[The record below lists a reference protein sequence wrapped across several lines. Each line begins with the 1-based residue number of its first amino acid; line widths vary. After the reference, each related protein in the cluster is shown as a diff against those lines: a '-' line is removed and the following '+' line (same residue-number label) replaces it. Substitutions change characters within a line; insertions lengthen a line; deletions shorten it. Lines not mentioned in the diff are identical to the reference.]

1 MNEDVLRF
9 LDKYKDDLDPQYAV
23 LLDGKWGCGKTFF
36 IKSWLDTFQTE
47 NEDELA
53 PMYVSLFGVQTVKQI
68 NDTINGLL
76 FPFMNSKVY
85 KIGKTIT
92 KMVASA
98 ALRFNVDY
106 DGDKKSDGTVDFK
119 LDPLMDLLNDKKKE
133 LKGRRILIFDDLERA
148 NIGVKELYGYIN
160 RFVEH
165 NRFKVIV
172 VCNSTEITDIETFN
186 RFREK
191 VIGRTFEIHSDIDAA
206 INSFANEIPV
216 SYFVQRHILAIKEA
230 FKLTGYSNLRVLR
243 QCIRDF
249 NQIFQGIHID
259 NGNSYQSKELFHF
272 LIRFVVLYSEMST
285 SNKDIIANWKQR
297 YAQSLASD
305 RPEMLELKRRI
316 SAIQQK
322 YLPLEIKHGMDIFRE
337 INDITLIPDYC
348 MKGIDLVDYLNAKLV
363 PTERESWDCL
373 YQYYDMNNE
382 DFERQYAMTESAVLN
397 GSFRNYQ
404 DQLKAISILIEL
416 SDLGIK
422 EMNSKVLDTSKAYV
436 EKLIADISSSDSFA
450 DIKSNIIN
458 LLSSINQVS
467 DNNELRKKFN
477 SSLNGIFAT
486 KLTELEHH
494 YTEILENLSD
504 DNLLEIVDSMDK
516 MLPDRSNSYKS
527 YPIFKDANPERVA
540 KRILSLS
547 NASKFHFYRFL
558 NRRYGADT
566 GHFINRELTP
576 DMPVLNEI
584 GKKLS
589 EVVETL
595 TLIDKYA
602 VSSLVELI
610 KKIDTMERSN
620 V

>member
-1 MNEDVLRF
+1 MNEDILRF
-9 LDKYKDDLDPQYAV
+9 LEKYKDDPDPQYAV

-119 LDPLMDLLNDKKKE
+119 LDPLMDLLNDKKEE

-172 VCNSTEITDIETFN
+172 VCNSTEITDKETFN

-191 VIGRTFEIHSDIDAA
+191 IIGRTFEIHSDIDAA
-206 INSFANEIPV
+206 INSFANEIPT
-216 SYFVQRHILAIKEA
+216 SYFVQQHISEVKEA

-259 NGNSYQSKELFHF
+259 NGNPYQNKELFHF

-285 SNKDIIANWKQR
+285 SNKDIIANWKQK
-297 YAQSLASD
+297 YAQALASD

-322 YLPLEIKHGMDIFRE
+322 YQPLEIKYGMDIFRE
-337 INDITLIPDYC
+337 RNDITLIPDYC

-363 PTERESWDCL
+363 LTERESWDCL

-504 DNLLEIVDSMDK
+504 DNLLAIVDSMDK
-516 MLPDRSNSYKS
+516 MLPDRSNSYQS
-527 YPIFKDANPERVA
+527 YPIFKDANPEQVA

-566 GHFINRELTP
+566 GHFISRELTL
-576 DMPVLNEI
+576 DMPVLKEI
-584 GKKLS
+584 GRRLS
-589 EVVETL
+589 EVVDTL

-602 VSSLVELI
+602 VSSLVEMI

-620 V
+620 I

>member
-1 MNEDVLRF
+1 MNEDIIRF
-9 LDKYKDDLDPQYAV
+9 LNRYKDDTDPQYAV

-47 NEDELA
+47 NEDELT

-85 KIGKTIT
+85 KIGKTFT

-106 DGDKKSDGTVDFK
+106 DGDKTSDGTVDFK
-119 LDPLMDLLNDKKKE
+119 LDPLMDLLNDKKEE

-172 VCNSTEITDIETFN
+172 VCNSTEITDKEIFN

-191 VIGRTFEIHSDIDAA
+191 IIGRTFEIHSDIDAA
-206 INSFANEIPV
+206 INSFANEIPT
-216 SYFVQRHILAIKEA
+216 SYFVQQHISEVKEA

-259 NGNSYQSKELFHF
+259 NGNPYQNKKLFHF

-285 SNKDIIANWKQR
+285 SDKDIIANWKQK
-297 YAQSLASD
+297 YAQALASD
-305 RPEMLELKRRI
+305 RPEMLGLKRRI

-322 YLPLEIKHGMDIFRE
+322 YQPLEIKYGMDIFRE
-337 INDITLIPDYC
+337 RNDITSISSFCL
-348 MKGIDLVDYLNAKLV
+348 KGIDLVDYLNAKLV
-363 PTERESWDCL
+363 PTERDSWDCL
-373 YQYYDMNNE
+373 YQYYEMNNE

-397 GSFRNYQ
+397 GNFRNYQ
-404 DQLKAISILIEL
+404 DYLKAISILIEL

-422 EMNSKVLDTSKAYV
+422 EMNSKVFDMSKAYV
-436 EKLIADISSSDSFA
+436 EKWIADISSSDSFA

-458 LLSSINQVS
+458 LLSCINQAS

-477 SSLNGIFAT
+477 SGLNGIFAT

-504 DNLLEIVDSMDK
+504 DNLLELVDSMDK
-516 MLPDRSNSYKS
+516 MLPDRSNSYQS
-527 YPIFKDANPERVA
+527 YPIFKDANPEQVA

-558 NRRYGADT
+558 NRRYGAET
-566 GHFINRELTP
+566 GHFISRELTP
-576 DMPVLNEI
+576 DMPVLKEI
-584 GKKLS
+584 GRRLS

-610 KKIDTMERSN
+610 KKIDAMERN
-620 V
+620 DI

>member
-1 MNEDVLRF
+1 MNEDILRF
-9 LDKYKDDLDPQYAV
+9 LEKYKDDPDPQYAV

-119 LDPLMDLLNDKKKE
+119 LDPLMDLLNDKKEE

-172 VCNSTEITDIETFN
+172 VCNSTEITDKETFN

-191 VIGRTFEIHSDIDAA
+191 IIGRTFEIHSDIDAA
-206 INSFANEIPV
+206 INSFANEIPT
-216 SYFVQRHILAIKEA
+216 SYFVQQHISEVKEA

-259 NGNSYQSKELFHF
+259 NGNPYQNKELFHF

-285 SNKDIIANWKQR
+285 SNKDIIANWKQK
-297 YAQSLASD
+297 YAQALASD

-322 YLPLEIKHGMDIFRE
+322 YQPLEIKYGMDIFRE
-337 INDITLIPDYC
+337 RNDITLIPDYC

-363 PTERESWDCL
+363 LTERESWDCL

-477 SSLNGIFAT
+477 SGLNEIFTT

-504 DNLLEIVDSMDK
+504 DNLLELVDSMDK
-516 MLPDRSNSYKS
+516 MLPDRSNSYQS

-547 NASKFHFYRFL
+547 NASKFHFYRCL
-558 NRRYGADT
+558 NRRYGAET
-566 GHFINRELTP
+566 GHFISRELTP
-576 DMPVLNEI
+576 DMPVLKEI
-584 GKKLS
+584 GRRLS
-589 EVVETL
+589 EVVDTL
-595 TLIDKYA
+595 PQFGIRNSA
-602 VSSLVELI
+602 
-610 KKIDTMERSN
+610 
-620 V
+620 

>member
-1 MNEDVLRF
+1 MNEDIIRF
-9 LDKYKDDLDPQYAV
+9 LDEYKDDPDPQYAV

-106 DGDKKSDGTVDFK
+106 DGDKKNDGTVDFK
-119 LDPLMDLLNDKKKE
+119 LDPLMDLLNDKKEE

-172 VCNSTEITDIETFN
+172 VCNSTEITDKETFN

-191 VIGRTFEIHSDIDAA
+191 IIGRTFEIHSDIDAA
-206 INSFANEIPV
+206 INSFANEIPT
-216 SYFVQRHILAIKEA
+216 SYFVQQHISEVKEA
-230 FKLTGYSNLRVLR
+230 FKSTGYSNLRVLR

-259 NGNSYQSKELFHF
+259 NGNPYQNKELFHF

-285 SNKDIIANWKQR
+285 SNKDIIANWKQK
-297 YAQSLASD
+297 YAQALASD

-322 YLPLEIKHGMDIFRE
+322 YQPLEIKYGMDIFRE
-337 INDITLIPDYC
+337 RNDITFIPDFC
-348 MKGIDLVDYLNAKLV
+348 LKGIDLVGYLNAKLV
-363 PTERESWDCL
+363 PTERDSWDCL
-373 YQYYDMNNE
+373 YQYYEMNNE
-382 DFERQYAMTESAVLN
+382 DFESQYAMTESAVLN

-467 DNNELRKKFN
+467 DNNELRKQFN
-477 SSLNGIFAT
+477 NSLNGIFAT

-516 MLPDRSNSYKS
+516 MLPDRSNSYQS
-527 YPIFKDANPERVA
+527 YPIFKGANPEHVA
-540 KRILSLS
+540 KRIISLS

-576 DMPVLNEI
+576 DMPVLKEI
-584 GKKLS
+584 GRKLS

-602 VSSLVELI
+602 ISSLVELI

>member
-1 MNEDVLRF
+1 MNEDIIRF
-9 LDKYKDDLDPQYAV
+9 LNRYKDDTDPQYAV

-47 NEDELA
+47 NEDELT

-85 KIGKTIT
+85 KIGKTFT

-106 DGDKKSDGTVDFK
+106 DGDKTSDGTVDFK
-119 LDPLMDLLNDKKKE
+119 LDPLMDLLNDKKEE

-172 VCNSTEITDIETFN
+172 VCNSTEITDKEIFN

-191 VIGRTFEIHSDIDAA
+191 IIGRTFEIHSDIDAA
-206 INSFANEIPV
+206 INSFANEIPT
-216 SYFVQRHILAIKEA
+216 SYFVQQHISEVKEA

-249 NQIFQGIHID
+249 NQIFQDIHID
-259 NGNSYQSKELFHF
+259 NGNPYQNKKLFHF
-272 LIRFVVLYSEMST
+272 LIRFVVLYSEMLT
-285 SNKDIIANWKQR
+285 SDKDIIANWKQK
-297 YAQSLASD
+297 YAQALASD

-322 YLPLEIKHGMDIFRE
+322 YQPLEIKYGMDIFRE
-337 INDITLIPDYC
+337 RNDITSISGFCL
-348 MKGIDLVDYLNAKLV
+348 KGIDLVDYLNAKLV
-363 PTERESWDCL
+363 PTERDSWDSL
-373 YQYYDMNNE
+373 YQYYEMNNE

-397 GSFRNYQ
+397 GNFRNYQ
-404 DQLKAISILIEL
+404 DYLKAISILIEL

-422 EMNSKVLDTSKAYV
+422 EMNSKVFDMSKAYV
-436 EKLIADISSSDSFA
+436 EKWIADISSSDSFA

-458 LLSSINQVS
+458 LLSCINQAS

-477 SSLNGIFAT
+477 SGLNGIFAT

-504 DNLLEIVDSMDK
+504 DNLLELVDSMDK
-516 MLPDRSNSYKS
+516 MLPDRSNSYQS
-527 YPIFKDANPERVA
+527 YPIFKDANPEQVA

-558 NRRYGADT
+558 NRRYGAET
-566 GHFINRELTP
+566 GHFISRELTP
-576 DMPVLNEI
+576 DMPVLKEI
-584 GKKLS
+584 GRRLS

-610 KKIDTMERSN
+610 KKIDAMERN
-620 V
+620 DI

>member
-1 MNEDVLRF
+1 MNEDIIRF
-9 LDKYKDDLDPQYAV
+9 LNRYKDDPDPQYAV

-76 FPFMNSKVY
+76 FPFMNNKVY

-259 NGNSYQSKELFHF
+259 NGNPYQNKELFNF

-285 SNKDIIANWKQR
+285 SNKDIIANWKQK

-322 YLPLEIKHGMDIFRE
+322 YQPLEIKHGMDIFRE

-363 PTERESWDCL
+363 PTERDSWDCL
-373 YQYYDMNNE
+373 YQYYEMNNE
-382 DFERQYAMTESAVLN
+382 DFERQYAITESAVLN
-397 GSFRNYQ
+397 GSIRNYQ
-404 DQLKAISILIEL
+404 DYLKAISILIEL

-422 EMNSKVLDTSKAYV
+422 EMNSKVFDTSKAYV

-458 LLSSINQVS
+458 LLSSINQAS

-477 SSLNGIFAT
+477 SSLNEIFAT

-494 YTEILENLSD
+494 YTEFLENLSN

-516 MLPDRSNSYKS
+516 MLPDRSNSYQS

-547 NASKFHFYRFL
+547 NASKFHIYRFL

-576 DMPVLNEI
+576 DMPVLKEI
-584 GKKLS
+584 GRKLS
-589 EVVETL
+589 EVIETL

-610 KKIDTMERSN
+610 KKIDTMERSDI
-620 V
+620 

>member
-1 MNEDVLRF
+1 MNEDIIRF
-9 LDKYKDDLDPQYAV
+9 LNRYKDDTDPQYAV

-47 NEDELA
+47 NEDELT

-85 KIGKTIT
+85 KIGKTFT

-106 DGDKKSDGTVDFK
+106 DGDKTSDGTVDFK
-119 LDPLMDLLNDKKKE
+119 LDPLMDLLNDKKEE

-172 VCNSTEITDIETFN
+172 VCNSTEITDKETFN

-191 VIGRTFEIHSDIDAA
+191 IIGRTFEIHSDIDAA
-206 INSFANEIPV
+206 INSFANEIPT
-216 SYFVQRHILAIKEA
+216 SYFVQQHISEVKEA
-230 FKLTGYSNLRVLR
+230 FKSTGYSNLRVLR

-259 NGNSYQSKELFHF
+259 NGNPYQNKELFHF

-285 SNKDIIANWKQR
+285 SNKDIIANWKQK
-297 YAQSLASD
+297 YAQALASD

-322 YLPLEIKHGMDIFRE
+322 YQPLEIKYGMDIFRE
-337 INDITLIPDYC
+337 RNDITFIPDFC
-348 MKGIDLVDYLNAKLV
+348 LKGIDLVGYLNAKLV
-363 PTERESWDCL
+363 PTERDSWDCL
-373 YQYYDMNNE
+373 YQYYEMNNE
-382 DFERQYAMTESAVLN
+382 DFESQYAMTESAVLN

-404 DQLKAISILIEL
+404 DYLKAISILIEL
-416 SDLGIK
+416 NDLGIK
-422 EMNSKVLDTSKAYV
+422 EMNSKVFDTSKAYV
-436 EKLIADISSSDSFA
+436 EKLIADISSTDSFA

-516 MLPDRSNSYKS
+516 MLPDRSNSYQS

-547 NASKFHFYRFL
+547 NASKFHFYRYL
-558 NRRYGADT
+558 NRRYGAYT
-566 GHFINRELTP
+566 GLFISLELKT
-576 DMPVLNEI
+576 DINVIKEI
-584 GKKLS
+584 ARKLA

-610 KKIDTMERSN
+610 KKIDAMERN
-620 V
+620 DI

>member
-1 MNEDVLRF
+1 MNEDILRF
-9 LDKYKDDLDPQYAV
+9 LEKYKDDPDPQYAV

-119 LDPLMDLLNDKKKE
+119 LDPLMDLLNDKKEE

-172 VCNSTEITDIETFN
+172 VCNSTEITDKETFN

-191 VIGRTFEIHSDIDAA
+191 IIGRTFEIHSDIDAA
-206 INSFANEIPV
+206 INSFANEIPT
-216 SYFVQRHILAIKEA
+216 SYFVQQHISEVKEA

-259 NGNSYQSKELFHF
+259 NGNPYQNKELFHF

-285 SNKDIIANWKQR
+285 SNKDIIANWKQK
-297 YAQSLASD
+297 YAQALASD

-322 YLPLEIKHGMDIFRE
+322 YQPLEIKYGMDIFRE
-337 INDITLIPDYC
+337 RNDITLIPDYC

-363 PTERESWDCL
+363 LTERESWDCL

-504 DNLLEIVDSMDK
+504 DNLLEIVDSMNK
-516 MLPDRSNSYKS
+516 MLPDRSNSYQS
-527 YPIFKDANPERVA
+527 YPIFKDANPEQVA

-558 NRRYGADT
+558 YRRYGADT

-589 EVVETL
+589 EDVETL

>member
-1 MNEDVLRF
+1 MNEDILR
-9 LDKYKDDLDPQYAV
+9 LLEKYKDDPDPQYAV

-47 NEDELA
+47 NEDELT

-119 LDPLMDLLNDKKKE
+119 LDPLMDLLNDKKEE

-172 VCNSTEITDIETFN
+172 VCNSTEITDKETFN

-191 VIGRTFEIHSDIDAA
+191 IIGRTFEIHSDIDAA
-206 INSFANEIPV
+206 INSFANEIPT
-216 SYFVQRHILAIKEA
+216 SYFVQQHISEVKEA

-259 NGNSYQSKELFHF
+259 NGNPYQNKELFHF

-285 SNKDIIANWKQR
+285 SNKDIIANWKQK
-297 YAQSLASD
+297 YAQALASD

-322 YLPLEIKHGMDIFRE
+322 YQPLEIKYGMDIFRE
-337 INDITLIPDYC
+337 RNDITSISGFCL
-348 MKGIDLVDYLNAKLV
+348 KGIDLVDYLNAKLV
-363 PTERESWDCL
+363 PTERDSWDCL
-373 YQYYDMNNE
+373 YQYYEMNNE
-382 DFERQYAMTESAVLN
+382 DFESQYAMTESAVLN

-416 SDLGIK
+416 NDLGIK
-422 EMNSKVLDTSKAYV
+422 EMNSKVFDTSKAYV

-516 MLPDRSNSYKS
+516 MLPDRSNSYQS

-547 NASKFHFYRFL
+547 NASKFHFYRYL
-558 NRRYGADT
+558 NRRYGAET
-566 GHFINRELTP
+566 GHFISRELTP
-576 DMPVLNEI
+576 DMPVLKEI
-584 GKKLS
+584 ARKLS

>member
-259 NGNSYQSKELFHF
+259 NGNPYQNKELFHF

-363 PTERESWDCL
+363 LTERESWDCL

-397 GSFRNYQ
+397 GRFRNYQ

-458 LLSSINQVS
+458 LLSSINKVS

-516 MLPDRSNSYKS
+516 MLPDRSNSYQS

>member
-1 MNEDVLRF
+1 M
-9 LDKYKDDLDPQYAV
+9 
-23 LLDGKWGCGKTFF
+23 
-36 IKSWLDTFQTE
+36 DTFQTE

-119 LDPLMDLLNDKKKE
+119 LDPLMDLLNDKKEE

-172 VCNSTEITDIETFN
+172 VCNSTEITDKETFN

-191 VIGRTFEIHSDIDAA
+191 IIGRTFEIHSDIDAA
-206 INSFANEIPV
+206 INSFANEIPT
-216 SYFVQRHILAIKEA
+216 SYFVQQHISEVKEA

-259 NGNSYQSKELFHF
+259 NGNPYQNKELFHF

-285 SNKDIIANWKQR
+285 SNKDIIANWKQK
-297 YAQSLASD
+297 YAQALASD

-322 YLPLEIKHGMDIFRE
+322 YQPLEIKYGMDIFRE
-337 INDITLIPDYC
+337 RNDITLIPDYC
-348 MKGIDLVDYLNAKLV
+348 MKGIDLVGYLNAKLV
-363 PTERESWDCL
+363 PTERDSWDCL
-373 YQYYDMNNE
+373 YQYYEMNNE
-382 DFERQYAMTESAVLN
+382 DFESQYAMTESAVLN

-504 DNLLEIVDSMDK
+504 DNLLAIVDSMDK
-516 MLPDRSNSYKS
+516 MLPDRSNSYQS

-547 NASKFHFYRFL
+547 NASKFYFYRFL

-566 GHFINRELTP
+566 GHFISRELTL
-576 DMPVLNEI
+576 DMPVLKEI
-584 GKKLS
+584 GRRLS
-589 EVVETL
+589 EVVDTL

-602 VSSLVELI
+602 VSSLVEMI
-610 KKIDTMERSN
+610 KKIDAMERSN
-620 V
+620 I

>member
-1 MNEDVLRF
+1 MNEDIIRF
-9 LDKYKDDLDPQYAV
+9 LNRYKDDPDPQYAV
-23 LLDGKWGCGKTFF
+23 LLDGKRGCGKTFF

-47 NEDELA
+47 NEDELT

-85 KIGKTIT
+85 KIGKTFT
-92 KMVASA
+92 KMIASA

-119 LDPLMDLLNDKKKE
+119 LDPLMDLLNDKKEE

-165 NRFKVIV
+165 NKFKVIV
-172 VCNSTEITDIETFN
+172 ICNSTEITDKETFN

-206 INSFANEIPV
+206 INSFANEIPT
-216 SYFVQRHILAIKEA
+216 SYFVQQHISEVKEA

-259 NGNSYQSKELFHF
+259 NGNPYQNKELFHF
-272 LIRFVVLYSEMST
+272 LIRFIVLYSEMSM
-285 SNKDIIANWKQR
+285 SNKDIIANWRQK

-322 YLPLEIKHGMDIFRE
+322 YQPLEIKYGMDIFRE
-337 INDITLIPDYC
+337 INDITFIPDYC
-348 MKGIDLVDYLNAKLV
+348 LKGIDLVGYLNAKLV
-363 PTERESWDCL
+363 PTEQESWDCL
-373 YQYYDMNNE
+373 YQYYEMDNE
-382 DFERQYAMTESAVLN
+382 DFERQYAKTESAVLN

-404 DQLKAISILIEL
+404 DHLKAISILIEL

-422 EMNSKVLDTSKAYV
+422 EMNSKVFNTSKAYV
-436 EKLIADISSSDSFA
+436 EKLIADISSTDSFA

-504 DNLLEIVDSMDK
+504 DNLLELVDSMDK
-516 MLPDRSNSYKS
+516 MLPDRSNSYQS
-527 YPIFKDANPERVA
+527 YPIFKGANPEHVA
-540 KRILSLS
+540 KRIISLS

-566 GHFINRELTP
+566 GHFISRELTP
-576 DMPVLNEI
+576 DMPVLKEI
-584 GKKLS
+584 GRKLS

-602 VSSLVELI
+602 ISSLVELI
-610 KKIDTMERSN
+610 KKIEAMERN
-620 V
+620 NI

>member
-1 MNEDVLRF
+1 MNEDIIRF
-9 LDKYKDDLDPQYAV
+9 LDEYKDDPDPQYAV

-47 NEDELA
+47 NEDELT

-106 DGDKKSDGTVDFK
+106 DGDKKNDGTVDFK
-119 LDPLMDLLNDKKKE
+119 LDPLMDLLNDKKEE

-172 VCNSTEITDIETFN
+172 VCNSTEITDKETFN

-191 VIGRTFEIHSDIDAA
+191 IIGRTFEIHSDIDAA
-206 INSFANEIPV
+206 INSFANEIPT
-216 SYFVQRHILAIKEA
+216 SYFVQQHISEVKEA
-230 FKLTGYSNLRVLR
+230 FKSTGYSNLRVLR

-259 NGNSYQSKELFHF
+259 NGNPYQNKELFHF

-285 SNKDIIANWKQR
+285 SNKDIIANWKQK
-297 YAQSLASD
+297 YAQALASD

-322 YLPLEIKHGMDIFRE
+322 YQPLEIKYGMDIFRE
-337 INDITLIPDYC
+337 RNDITFIPDFC
-348 MKGIDLVDYLNAKLV
+348 LKGIDLVGYLNAKLV
-363 PTERESWDCL
+363 PTERDSWDCL
-373 YQYYDMNNE
+373 YQYYEMNNE
-382 DFERQYAMTESAVLN
+382 DFESQYAMTESAVLK

-404 DQLKAISILIEL
+404 DYLKAISILIEL

-422 EMNSKVLDTSKAYV
+422 EMNSKVFDTSKAYV

-504 DNLLEIVDSMDK
+504 DNLLELVDSMDK
-516 MLPDRSNSYKS
+516 MLPDRSISYQS
-527 YPIFKDANPERVA
+527 YPIFKDANPEQLA

-566 GHFINRELTP
+566 GHFISRELTL
-576 DMPVLNEI
+576 DMPVLKEI
-584 GKKLS
+584 GRRLS
-589 EVVETL
+589 EVVDTL

-602 VSSLVELI
+602 VSSLVEMI
-610 KKIDTMERSN
+610 KKIDAMERSN
-620 V
+620 I

>member
-1 MNEDVLRF
+1 
-9 LDKYKDDLDPQYAV
+9 
-23 LLDGKWGCGKTFF
+23 
-36 IKSWLDTFQTE
+36 
-47 NEDELA
+47 
-53 PMYVSLFGVQTVKQI
+53 
-68 NDTINGLL
+68 
-76 FPFMNSKVY
+76 
-85 KIGKTIT
+85 
-92 KMVASA
+92 
-98 ALRFNVDY
+98 
-106 DGDKKSDGTVDFK
+106 
-119 LDPLMDLLNDKKKE
+119 MDLLNDKKEE

-191 VIGRTFEIHSDIDAA
+191 IIGRTFEIRSDIDAA

-243 QCIRDF
+243 QCIRDL

-259 NGNSYQSKELFHF
+259 KVNPYQNKKLFHF

-285 SNKDIIANWKQR
+285 SNKDIIANWRQK
-297 YAQSLASD
+297 YAQALASD
-305 RPEMLELKRRI
+305 RPGMVELKRRI

-322 YLPLEIKHGMDIFRE
+322 YQPLEIKYGMDIFRE

-422 EMNSKVLDTSKAYV
+422 EMNSKVFDTSKAYV

-458 LLSSINQVS
+458 LLSSINQAS

-494 YTEILENLSD
+494 YTEFLENLSD

-516 MLPDRSNSYKS
+516 MLPDRNNSYQS

-610 KKIDTMERSN
+610 KKIDAMERN
-620 V
+620 DV

>member
-1 MNEDVLRF
+1 M
-9 LDKYKDDLDPQYAV
+9 
-23 LLDGKWGCGKTFF
+23 
-36 IKSWLDTFQTE
+36 DTFQTE

-216 SYFVQRHILAIKEA
+216 SYFVQRHILAIKEV

-259 NGNSYQSKELFHF
+259 NGNPYQNKELFHF

-316 SAIQQK
+316 YAIQQK

-363 PTERESWDCL
+363 LTERESWDCL
-373 YQYYDMNNE
+373 YQYYDMDNE

-516 MLPDRSNSYKS
+516 MLPDRSNSYQS

>member
-1 MNEDVLRF
+1 MNEDIIRF
-9 LDKYKDDLDPQYAV
+9 LNRYKDDPDPQYAV

-47 NEDELA
+47 NEDELT

-85 KIGKTIT
+85 KIGKTFT

-98 ALRFNVDY
+98 ALRLNVDY
-106 DGDKKSDGTVDFK
+106 DGDKTSDGTVDFK
-119 LDPLMDLLNDKKKE
+119 LDPLMDLLNDKKEE

-172 VCNSTEITDIETFN
+172 VCNSTEITGKEIFN

-191 VIGRTFEIHSDIDAA
+191 IIGRTFEIHSDIDAA
-206 INSFANEIPV
+206 INSFANEIPT
-216 SYFVQRHILAIKEA
+216 SYFVQQHISEVKEA

-259 NGNSYQSKELFHF
+259 NGNPYQNKKLFHF

-285 SNKDIIANWKQR
+285 SDKDIIANWKQK
-297 YAQSLASD
+297 YAQALASD

-322 YLPLEIKHGMDIFRE
+322 YQPLEIKYGMDIFRE
-337 INDITLIPDYC
+337 RNDITSISGFCL
-348 MKGIDLVDYLNAKLV
+348 KGIDLVDYLNAKLV
-363 PTERESWDCL
+363 PTERDSWDCL
-373 YQYYDMNNE
+373 YQYYEMNNE

-397 GSFRNYQ
+397 GNFRNYQ
-404 DQLKAISILIEL
+404 DYLKAISILIEL

-422 EMNSKVLDTSKAYV
+422 EMNSKVFDMSKAYV
-436 EKLIADISSSDSFA
+436 EKWIADISSSDSFA

-458 LLSSINQVS
+458 LLSCINQAS

-477 SSLNGIFAT
+477 SGLNGIFAT

-504 DNLLEIVDSMDK
+504 DNLLELVDSMDK
-516 MLPDRSNSYKS
+516 MLPDRSNSYQS
-527 YPIFKDANPERVA
+527 YPIFKDANPEQVA

-558 NRRYGADT
+558 NRRYGAET
-566 GHFINRELTP
+566 GHFISRELTP
-576 DMPVLNEI
+576 DMPVLKEI
-584 GKKLS
+584 GRRLS

-610 KKIDTMERSN
+610 KKIDAMERN
-620 V
+620 DI

>member
-1 MNEDVLRF
+1 MNEDILRF
-9 LDKYKDDLDPQYAV
+9 LEKYKDDPDPQYAV

-47 NEDELA
+47 NEDELT

-106 DGDKKSDGTVDFK
+106 DGDKKNDGTVDFK
-119 LDPLMDLLNDKKKE
+119 LDPLMDLLNDKKEE

-172 VCNSTEITDIETFN
+172 VCNRTEITDKEIFN

-191 VIGRTFEIHSDIDAA
+191 IIGRTFEIHSDIDAA
-206 INSFANEIPV
+206 INSFANEIPT
-216 SYFVQRHILAIKEA
+216 SYFVQQHISEVKEA

-243 QCIRDF
+243 QCIRDI

-259 NGNSYQSKELFHF
+259 NGNPYQNKELFYF

-285 SNKDIIANWKQR
+285 SNKDIIANWKQK
-297 YAQSLASD
+297 YAQALASD

-322 YLPLEIKHGMDIFRE
+322 YQPLEIKYGMDIFRE
-337 INDITLIPDYC
+337 RNDITFIPDFC
-348 MKGIDLVDYLNAKLV
+348 LKGIDLVGYLNAKLV
-363 PTERESWDCL
+363 PTERDSWDCL
-373 YQYYDMNNE
+373 YQYYEMNNE
-382 DFERQYAMTESAVLN
+382 DFESQYAMTESAVLN

-404 DQLKAISILIEL
+404 DYLKAISILIEL

-422 EMNSKVLDTSKAYV
+422 EMNSKVFDTSKAYV

-458 LLSSINQVS
+458 LLSCINQAS

-477 SSLNGIFAT
+477 SGLNGIFAT

-504 DNLLEIVDSMDK
+504 DNLLELVDSMNK
-516 MLPDRSNSYKS
+516 MLPDRSNSYQS
-527 YPIFKDANPERVA
+527 YPIFKDANPEQVA

-558 NRRYGADT
+558 YRRYGADT

-589 EVVETL
+589 EDVETL

>member
-1 MNEDVLRF
+1 MNEDIIRF
-9 LDKYKDDLDPQYAV
+9 LNRYKDDPNPQYAV

-47 NEDELA
+47 NEDELT

-85 KIGKTIT
+85 KIGKTFT
-92 KMVASA
+92 KMIASA

-106 DGDKKSDGTVDFK
+106 DGDKKNDGTVDFK
-119 LDPLMDLLNDKKKE
+119 LDPLMDLLNDKKEE

-165 NRFKVIV
+165 SRFKVIV
-172 VCNSTEITDIETFN
+172 VCNSTEITDKETFN

-191 VIGRTFEIHSDIDAA
+191 IIGRTFEIHSDIDVA
-206 INSFANEIPV
+206 INSFANEIPT
-216 SYFVQRHILAIKEA
+216 SYFVQRHISAIKEA

-243 QCIRDF
+243 QCIRDL

-259 NGNSYQSKELFHF
+259 NGNSYQNKELFHF

-285 SNKDIIANWKQR
+285 SNKDIIANWKQK
-297 YAQSLASD
+297 YAQALASD

-322 YLPLEIKHGMDIFRE
+322 YQPLEIKYGMDIFRE
-337 INDITLIPDYC
+337 RNDITFIPDFC
-348 MKGIDLVDYLNAKLV
+348 LKGIDLAGYLNVKLV
-363 PTERESWDCL
+363 PTERDSWDCL
-373 YQYYDMNNE
+373 YQYYEMNNE
-382 DFERQYAMTESAVLN
+382 DFDGQYAMTESAVLN

-404 DQLKAISILIEL
+404 DYLKAISILIEL

-422 EMNSKVLDTSKAYV
+422 EMNSKVFDTSKAYV

-458 LLSSINQVS
+458 LLSCINQAS

-477 SSLNGIFAT
+477 SGLNGIFAT

-504 DNLLEIVDSMDK
+504 DNLLELVDSMDK
-516 MLPDRSNSYKS
+516 MLPDRSNSYQS
-527 YPIFKDANPERVA
+527 YPIFKDANPEQVA

-547 NASKFHFYRFL
+547 NASKFHFYRYL
-558 NRRYGADT
+558 NRKYGADT

-576 DMPVLNEI
+576 DMPVLKEI
-584 GKKLS
+584 GRRLS
-589 EVVETL
+589 EVVDTL

-602 VSSLVELI
+602 VSSLVEMI
-610 KKIDTMERSN
+610 KKIDAMERSN
-620 V
+620 I

>member
-1 MNEDVLRF
+1 MNEDIIRF
-9 LDKYKDDLDPQYAV
+9 LEKYKDDPDPQYAV

-47 NEDELA
+47 NEDELT

-106 DGDKKSDGTVDFK
+106 DGDKKNDGTVDFK
-119 LDPLMDLLNDKKKE
+119 LDPLMDLLNDKKEE

-172 VCNSTEITDIETFN
+172 VCNSTEITDKETFN

-191 VIGRTFEIHSDIDAA
+191 IIGRTFEIHSDIDAA
-206 INSFANEIPV
+206 INSFANEIPA
-216 SYFVQRHILAIKEA
+216 SYFVQQHISEVKEA
-230 FKLTGYSNLRVLR
+230 FKSTGYSNLRVLR

-259 NGNSYQSKELFHF
+259 NGNPYQNKELFHF

-285 SNKDIIANWKQR
+285 SNKDIIANWKQK
-297 YAQSLASD
+297 YAQALASD

-322 YLPLEIKHGMDIFRE
+322 YQPLEIKYGMDIFRE
-337 INDITLIPDYC
+337 RNDITFIPDFC
-348 MKGIDLVDYLNAKLV
+348 LKGIDLVGYLNAKLV
-363 PTERESWDCL
+363 PTERDSWDCL
-373 YQYYDMNNE
+373 YQYYEMNNE
-382 DFERQYAMTESAVLN
+382 DFESQYAMTESAVLN

-416 SDLGIK
+416 NDLGIK
-422 EMNSKVLDTSKAYV
+422 EMNSKVFDTSKAYV

-516 MLPDRSNSYKS
+516 MLPDKSNSYQS

-566 GHFINRELTP
+566 GHFISRELTL
-576 DMPVLNEI
+576 DMPVLKEI
-584 GKKLS
+584 GRRLS
-589 EVVETL
+589 EVVDTL

-602 VSSLVELI
+602 VSSLVEMI
-610 KKIDTMERSN
+610 KKIDAMERSN
-620 V
+620 I

>member
-1 MNEDVLRF
+1 MNEDILRF
-9 LDKYKDDLDPQYAV
+9 LEKYKDDPDPQYAV

-47 NEDELA
+47 NEDELT

-119 LDPLMDLLNDKKKE
+119 LDPLMDLLNDKKEE

-172 VCNSTEITDIETFN
+172 VCNSTEITDKETFN

-191 VIGRTFEIHSDIDAA
+191 IIGRTFEIHSDIDAA
-206 INSFANEIPV
+206 INSFANEIPT
-216 SYFVQRHILAIKEA
+216 SYFVQQHISEVKEA
-230 FKLTGYSNLRVLR
+230 FKSTGYSNLRVLR

-259 NGNSYQSKELFHF
+259 NGNPYQNKELFHF

-285 SNKDIIANWKQR
+285 SNKDIIANWKQK
-297 YAQSLASD
+297 YAQALASD

-322 YLPLEIKHGMDIFRE
+322 YQPLEIKYGMDIFRE
-337 INDITLIPDYC
+337 SNDITLIPDYC

-363 PTERESWDCL
+363 LTERESWDCL

-422 EMNSKVLDTSKAYV
+422 EMNSKVFDTSKAYV

-516 MLPDRSNSYKS
+516 MLPDRSNSYQS

-566 GHFINRELTP
+566 GHFISRELTL
-576 DMPVLNEI
+576 DMPVLKEI
-584 GKKLS
+584 GRRLS
-589 EVVETL
+589 EVVDTL

-602 VSSLVELI
+602 VSSLVEMI
-610 KKIDTMERSN
+610 KKIDAMERSN
-620 V
+620 I

>member
-1 MNEDVLRF
+1 MNEDIIRF
-9 LDKYKDDLDPQYAV
+9 LNRYKDDTDPQYAV

-47 NEDELA
+47 NEDELT

-85 KIGKTIT
+85 KIGKTFT

-106 DGDKKSDGTVDFK
+106 DGDKTSDGTVDFK
-119 LDPLMDLLNDKKKE
+119 LDPLMDLLNDKKEE

-172 VCNSTEITDIETFN
+172 VCNSTEITDKEIFY

-191 VIGRTFEIHSDIDAA
+191 IIGRTFEIHSDIDAA
-206 INSFANEIPV
+206 INSFANEIPT
-216 SYFVQRHILAIKEA
+216 SYFVQQHISEVKEA

-259 NGNSYQSKELFHF
+259 NGNPYQNKKLFHF

-285 SNKDIIANWKQR
+285 SDKDIIANWKQK
-297 YAQSLASD
+297 YAQALASD
-305 RPEMLELKRRI
+305 RPEMLELKQRI

-322 YLPLEIKHGMDIFRE
+322 YQPLEIKYGMDIFRE
-337 INDITLIPDYC
+337 RNDITSISGFCL
-348 MKGIDLVDYLNAKLV
+348 KGIDLVDYLNAKLV
-363 PTERESWDCL
+363 PTERDSWDCL
-373 YQYYDMNNE
+373 YQYYEMNNE

-397 GSFRNYQ
+397 GNFRNYQ
-404 DQLKAISILIEL
+404 DYLKAISILIEL

-422 EMNSKVLDTSKAYV
+422 EMNSKVFDMSKAYV
-436 EKLIADISSSDSFA
+436 EKWIADISSSDSFA

-458 LLSSINQVS
+458 LLSCINQAS

-477 SSLNGIFAT
+477 SGLNGIFAT

-504 DNLLEIVDSMDK
+504 DNLLELVDSMDK
-516 MLPDRSNSYKS
+516 MLPDRSNSYQS
-527 YPIFKDANPERVA
+527 YPIFKDANPEQVA

-610 KKIDTMERSN
+610 KKIDAMERSN

>member
-1 MNEDVLRF
+1 MNEDIIRF
-9 LDKYKDDLDPQYAV
+9 LEKYKDDPDPQYAV

-47 NEDELA
+47 NEDELT

-106 DGDKKSDGTVDFK
+106 DGDKKNDGTVDFK
-119 LDPLMDLLNDKKKE
+119 LDPLMDLLNDKKEE

-172 VCNSTEITDIETFN
+172 VCNSTEITDKETFN

-191 VIGRTFEIHSDIDAA
+191 IIGRTFEIHSDIDAA
-206 INSFANEIPV
+206 INSFANEIPT
-216 SYFVQRHILAIKEA
+216 SYFVQQHISEVKEA
-230 FKLTGYSNLRVLR
+230 FKSTGYSNLRVLR

-259 NGNSYQSKELFHF
+259 NGNPYQNKELFHF

-285 SNKDIIANWKQR
+285 SNKDIIANWKQK
-297 YAQSLASD
+297 YAQALASD

-322 YLPLEIKHGMDIFRE
+322 YQPLEIKYGMDIFRE
-337 INDITLIPDYC
+337 RNDITFIPDFC
-348 MKGIDLVDYLNAKLV
+348 LKGIDLVGYLNAKLV
-363 PTERESWDCL
+363 PTERDSWDCL
-373 YQYYDMNNE
+373 YQYYEMNNE
-382 DFERQYAMTESAVLN
+382 DFESQYAMTESAVLN

-404 DQLKAISILIEL
+404 DYLKAISILIEL
-416 SDLGIK
+416 NDLGIK
-422 EMNSKVLDTSKAYV
+422 EMNSKVFDTSKAYV

-467 DNNELRKKFN
+467 DNNELRKQFN
-477 SSLNGIFAT
+477 NSLNGIFAT

-504 DNLLEIVDSMDK
+504 DNLLELVDSMDK
-516 MLPDRSNSYKS
+516 MLPDRSNSYLS
-527 YPIFKDANPERVA
+527 YPIFKDANPEQVA

-566 GHFINRELTP
+566 GHFINRELIP

-584 GKKLS
+584 GKKLY

-602 VSSLVELI
+602 VSALVELI
-610 KKIDTMERSN
+610 KKIDAMERSN

>member
-1 MNEDVLRF
+1 MNEDIIRF
-9 LDKYKDDLDPQYAV
+9 LNRYKDDTDPQYAV

-47 NEDELA
+47 NEDELT

-85 KIGKTIT
+85 KIGKTFT

-106 DGDKKSDGTVDFK
+106 DGDKTSDGTVDFK
-119 LDPLMDLLNDKKKE
+119 LDPLMDLLNDKKEE

-172 VCNSTEITDIETFN
+172 VCNSTEITDKEIFY

-191 VIGRTFEIHSDIDAA
+191 IIGRTFEIHSDIDAA
-206 INSFANEIPV
+206 INSFSNEIPT
-216 SYFVQRHILAIKEA
+216 SYFVQQHISEVKEA

-259 NGNSYQSKELFHF
+259 NGNPYQNKKLFHF

-285 SNKDIIANWKQR
+285 SDKDIIANWKQK
-297 YAQSLASD
+297 YAQALASD

-322 YLPLEIKHGMDIFRE
+322 YQPLEIKYGMDIFRE
-337 INDITLIPDYC
+337 RNDITSISGFCL
-348 MKGIDLVDYLNAKLV
+348 KGIDLVDYLNAKLV
-363 PTERESWDCL
+363 PTERDSWDCL
-373 YQYYDMNNE
+373 YQYYEMNNE

-397 GSFRNYQ
+397 GNFRNYQ
-404 DQLKAISILIEL
+404 DYLKAISILIEL

-422 EMNSKVLDTSKAYV
+422 EMNSKVFDMSKAYV
-436 EKLIADISSSDSFA
+436 EKWIADISSSDSFA

-458 LLSSINQVS
+458 LLSCINQAS

-477 SSLNGIFAT
+477 SGLNGIFAT

-504 DNLLEIVDSMDK
+504 DNLLELVDSMDK
-516 MLPDRSNSYKS
+516 MLPDRSNSYQS
-527 YPIFKDANPERVA
+527 YPIFKDANPEQVA

-610 KKIDTMERSN
+610 KKIDAMERSN

>member
-1 MNEDVLRF
+1 MNEDIIRF
-9 LDKYKDDLDPQYAV
+9 LNRYKDDPDPQYAV

-47 NEDELA
+47 NEDELT

-85 KIGKTIT
+85 KIGKTFT
-92 KMVASA
+92 KMIASA

-106 DGDKKSDGTVDFK
+106 DGDKKSDSTVDFK
-119 LDPLMDLLNDKKKE
+119 LDPLMDLLNDKKEE

-172 VCNSTEITDIETFN
+172 VCNSTEITDKETFN

-191 VIGRTFEIHSDIDAA
+191 IIGRTFEIHSDIDAA
-206 INSFANEIPV
+206 INSFANEIPT
-216 SYFVQRHILAIKEA
+216 SYFVQQHISEVKEA

-259 NGNSYQSKELFHF
+259 NGNPYQNKELFHF

-285 SNKDIIANWKQR
+285 SNKDIIANWKQK
-297 YAQSLASD
+297 YAQALASD

-322 YLPLEIKHGMDIFRE
+322 YQPLEIKYGMNMFRE
-337 INDITLIPDYC
+337 RNDITFIPDYC
-348 MKGIDLVDYLNAKLV
+348 LKGIDLVGYLNAKLV
-363 PTERESWDCL
+363 PTERDSWDCL
-373 YQYYDMNNE
+373 YQYYEMNNE
-382 DFERQYAMTESAVLN
+382 DFESQYAMTESAVLN

-404 DQLKAISILIEL
+404 DHLKAISILIEL

-422 EMNSKVLDTSKAYV
+422 EMNSKVFNTSKAYV
-436 EKLIADISSSDSFA
+436 EKLIADISSTDSFA

-477 SSLNGIFAT
+477 SGLNGIFAT

-504 DNLLEIVDSMDK
+504 ENLLELVDSMDK
-516 MLPDRSNSYKS
+516 MLPDRSNSYQS

-610 KKIDTMERSN
+610 KKIDAMERN
-620 V
+620 DI

>member
-1 MNEDVLRF
+1 MNEDILRF
-9 LDKYKDDLDPQYAV
+9 LEKYKDDPDPQYAV

-47 NEDELA
+47 NEDELT

-119 LDPLMDLLNDKKKE
+119 LDPLMDLLNDKKEE

-172 VCNSTEITDIETFN
+172 VCNSTEITDKEIFN

-191 VIGRTFEIHSDIDAA
+191 IIGRTFEIHSDIDAA
-206 INSFANEIPV
+206 INSFANEIPT
-216 SYFVQRHILAIKEA
+216 SYFVQQHISEVKEA

-259 NGNSYQSKELFHF
+259 NGNPYQNKELFHF

-285 SNKDIIANWKQR
+285 SNKDIIANWKQK
-297 YAQSLASD
+297 YAQALASD

-322 YLPLEIKHGMDIFRE
+322 YQPLEIKYGMDIFRE
-337 INDITLIPDYC
+337 RNDITLIPDYC

-363 PTERESWDCL
+363 LTERESWDCL

-516 MLPDRSNSYKS
+516 MLPDRSNSYQS

-547 NASKFHFYRFL
+547 NASKFYFYRFL

-566 GHFINRELTP
+566 GHFISRELTL
-576 DMPVLNEI
+576 DMPVLKEI
-584 GKKLS
+584 GRKLS

-602 VSSLVELI
+602 ISSLVELI
-610 KKIDTMERSN
+610 KKIEAMERN
-620 V
+620 NI

>member
-1 MNEDVLRF
+1 MNEDIIRF
-9 LDKYKDDLDPQYAV
+9 LNRYKDDPDPQYAV

-47 NEDELA
+47 NEDELT

-85 KIGKTIT
+85 KIGKTFT

-106 DGDKKSDGTVDFK
+106 DGDKTSDGTVDFK
-119 LDPLMDLLNDKKKE
+119 LDPLMDLLNDKKEE

-172 VCNSTEITDIETFN
+172 VCNSTEITDKEIFN

-191 VIGRTFEIHSDIDAA
+191 IIGRTFEIHSDIDAA
-206 INSFANEIPV
+206 INSFANEIPT
-216 SYFVQRHILAIKEA
+216 SYFVQQHISEVKEA

-259 NGNSYQSKELFHF
+259 NGNPYQNKKLFHF

-285 SNKDIIANWKQR
+285 SDKDIIANWKQK
-297 YAQSLASD
+297 YAQALASD

-322 YLPLEIKHGMDIFRE
+322 YQPLEIKYGMDIFRE
-337 INDITLIPDYC
+337 RNDIISISGFCL
-348 MKGIDLVDYLNAKLV
+348 KGIDLVDYLNAKLV
-363 PTERESWDCL
+363 PTERDSWDCL
-373 YQYYDMNNE
+373 YQYYEMNNE

-397 GSFRNYQ
+397 GNFRNYQ
-404 DQLKAISILIEL
+404 DYLKAISILIEL

-422 EMNSKVLDTSKAYV
+422 EMNSKVFDMSKAYV
-436 EKLIADISSSDSFA
+436 EKWIADISSSDSFA

-458 LLSSINQVS
+458 LLSCINQAS

-477 SSLNGIFAT
+477 SGLNGIFAT

-504 DNLLEIVDSMDK
+504 DNLLELVDSMDK
-516 MLPDRSNSYKS
+516 MLPDRSNSYQS
-527 YPIFKDANPERVA
+527 YPIFKDANPEQVA

-558 NRRYGADT
+558 NRRYGAET
-566 GHFINRELTP
+566 GHFISRELTP
-576 DMPVLNEI
+576 DMPVLKEI
-584 GKKLS
+584 GRRLS

-610 KKIDTMERSN
+610 KKIDAMERN
-620 V
+620 DI

>member
-1 MNEDVLRF
+1 M
-9 LDKYKDDLDPQYAV
+9 
-23 LLDGKWGCGKTFF
+23 
-36 IKSWLDTFQTE
+36 DTFQTE

-85 KIGKTIT
+85 KIGKTFT
-92 KMVASA
+92 KMIASA

-119 LDPLMDLLNDKKKE
+119 LDPLMDLLNDKKEE
-133 LKGRRILIFDDLERA
+133 LKGRRILIFDDFERA

-172 VCNSTEITDIETFN
+172 VCNSTEITDKETFN

-191 VIGRTFEIHSDIDAA
+191 IIGRTSEIHSDIDAA
-206 INSFANEIPV
+206 INSFANEIPT
-216 SYFVQRHILAIKEA
+216 SYFVQQHISEVKEA
-230 FKLTGYSNLRVLR
+230 FKSTGYSNLRVLR

-259 NGNSYQSKELFHF
+259 NGNPYQNKELFYF

-285 SNKDIIANWKQR
+285 SNKDIIANWKQK
-297 YAQSLASD
+297 YAQALASD

-322 YLPLEIKHGMDIFRE
+322 YQPLEIKYGMDIFRE
-337 INDITLIPDYC
+337 RNDITLIPDYC
-348 MKGIDLVDYLNAKLV
+348 MKGIDLVGYLNAKLV
-363 PTERESWDCL
+363 PTERDSWDCL
-373 YQYYDMNNE
+373 YQYYEMNNE
-382 DFERQYAMTESAVLN
+382 DFESQYAMTESAVLN

-404 DQLKAISILIEL
+404 DHLKAISILIEL

-422 EMNSKVLDTSKAYV
+422 EMNSKVFNTSKAYV

-477 SSLNGIFAT
+477 SSLNEIFAT

-516 MLPDRSNSYKS
+516 MLPDRSNSYQS

-547 NASKFHFYRFL
+547 NASKFYFYRFL
-558 NRRYGADT
+558 KRRYGADT
-566 GHFINRELTP
+566 GHFISRELTL
-576 DMPVLNEI
+576 DMPVLKEI
-584 GKKLS
+584 GRRLS
-589 EVVETL
+589 EVVDTL

-610 KKIDTMERSN
+610 KKIDAMERN
-620 V
+620 DI

>member
-1 MNEDVLRF
+1 MNEDIIRF
-9 LDKYKDDLDPQYAV
+9 LDEYKDDPDPQYAV
-23 LLDGKWGCGKTFF
+23 LLDGKWGCGKTFL

-47 NEDELA
+47 NDDELT
-53 PMYVSLFGVQTVKQI
+53 PMYVSLFGVQTVRQI

-119 LDPLMDLLNDKKKE
+119 LDPLMDLLNDKKEE

-172 VCNSTEITDIETFN
+172 VCNSTETTDKETFN

-191 VIGRTFEIHSDIDAA
+191 IIGRTFEIHSDIDAA
-206 INSFANEIPV
+206 INSFANEIPT
-216 SYFVQRHILAIKEA
+216 SYFVQQHISEVKEA

-243 QCIRDF
+243 QCIRDI

-259 NGNSYQSKELFHF
+259 NGNPYQNKELFHF

-285 SNKDIIANWKQR
+285 SNKDIIANWKQK
-297 YAQSLASD
+297 YSQALASD

-322 YLPLEIKHGMDIFRE
+322 YLPLEIKYGMDIFRE

-382 DFERQYAMTESAVLN
+382 DFESQYAMTESAVLN

-404 DQLKAISILIEL
+404 DYLKAISILIEL

-422 EMNSKVLDTSKAYV
+422 EMNSKVFDTSKAYV
-436 EKLIADISSSDSFA
+436 EKLIANISSSDSFA

-458 LLSSINQVS
+458 LLSCINQAS

-477 SSLNGIFAT
+477 SDLNGIFAT

-504 DNLLEIVDSMDK
+504 DNLLELVDSMNK
-516 MLPDRSNSYKS
+516 MLPDRSNSYQS
-527 YPIFKDANPERVA
+527 YPIFKDANPEQVA

-584 GKKLS
+584 GKQLS

>member
-1 MNEDVLRF
+1 MNEDIIRF
-9 LDKYKDDLDPQYAV
+9 LNRYKDDTDPQYAV

-47 NEDELA
+47 NEDELT

-85 KIGKTIT
+85 KIGKTFT

-106 DGDKKSDGTVDFK
+106 DGDKTSDGTVDFK
-119 LDPLMDLLNDKKKE
+119 LDPLMDLLNDKKEE

-172 VCNSTEITDIETFN
+172 VCNSTEITDKEIFN

-191 VIGRTFEIHSDIDAA
+191 IIGRTFEIHSDIDAA
-206 INSFANEIPV
+206 INSFANEIPT
-216 SYFVQRHILAIKEA
+216 SYFVQQHISEVKEA

-259 NGNSYQSKELFHF
+259 NGNPYQNKKLFHF

-285 SNKDIIANWKQR
+285 SDKDIIANWKQK
-297 YAQSLASD
+297 YAQALASD

-322 YLPLEIKHGMDIFRE
+322 YQPLEIKYGMDIFRE
-337 INDITLIPDYC
+337 RNDITSISGFCL
-348 MKGIDLVDYLNAKLV
+348 KGIDLVDYLNAKLV
-363 PTERESWDCL
+363 PTERDSWDCL
-373 YQYYDMNNE
+373 YQYYEMNNE

-397 GSFRNYQ
+397 GNFRNCQ
-404 DQLKAISILIEL
+404 DYLKAISILIEL

-422 EMNSKVLDTSKAYV
+422 EMNSKVFDMSKAYV
-436 EKLIADISSSDSFA
+436 EKWIADISSSDSFA

-458 LLSSINQVS
+458 LLSCINQAS

-477 SSLNGIFAT
+477 SGLNGIFAT

-504 DNLLEIVDSMDK
+504 DNLLELVDSMDK
-516 MLPDRSNSYKS
+516 MLPDRSNSYQS
-527 YPIFKDANPERVA
+527 YPIFKDANPEQVA

-558 NRRYGADT
+558 NRRYGAET
-566 GHFINRELTP
+566 GHFISRELTP

-610 KKIDTMERSN
+610 KKIDAMERN
-620 V
+620 DI

>member
-1 MNEDVLRF
+1 MNEDIIRF
-9 LDKYKDDLDPQYAV
+9 LNRYTDDSDPQYAV

-36 IKSWLDTFQTE
+36 IKSWLDTFHTD
-47 NEDELA
+47 NEDELT

-85 KIGKTIT
+85 KIGKTFT
-92 KMVASA
+92 KIFASV
-98 ALRFNVDY
+98 ALRLNVDY
-106 DGDKKSDGTVDFK
+106 DGDKTSDGTVDFK
-119 LDPLMDLLNDKKKE
+119 LDPLMDLLNDKKE
-133 LKGRRILIFDDLERA
+133 VLKGRRILIFDDLERA

-172 VCNSTEITDIETFN
+172 VCNSTEITDVETFN

-206 INSFANEIPV
+206 INSFANEPPV
-216 SYFVQRHILAIKEA
+216 SYFVQQHISAIKEA

-259 NGNSYQSKELFHF
+259 NGNLYQNKELFRF

-285 SNKDIIANWKQR
+285 SNKDIIANWRQK
-297 YAQSLASD
+297 YARSLVSD
-305 RPEMLELKRRI
+305 RPEVLELKQRI

-322 YLPLEIKHGMDIFRE
+322 YQPLEIKYGMDIFRE
-337 INDITLIPDYC
+337 INDITLIPDYYL
-348 MKGIDLVDYLNAKLV
+348 KGIDLAGYLNVKLV
-363 PTERESWDCL
+363 PTERDPWDCL
-373 YQYYDMNNE
+373 YQYYEMNNE
-382 DFERQYAMTESAVLN
+382 DFERQYAMTESAVMD

-404 DQLKAISILIEL
+404 DYLKAISILIEL

-422 EMNSKVLDTSKAYV
+422 EMSSKVFDTSKAYV

-458 LLSSINQVS
+458 LLSSINLAS
-467 DNNELRKKFN
+467 YNNELRKKFN
-477 SSLNGIFAT
+477 NSLNGIFAT
-486 KLTELEHH
+486 KITELEHH
-494 YTEILENLSD
+494 YTTILENLSD
-504 DNLLEIVDSMDK
+504 DNLLELVDSMDK
-516 MLPDRSNSYKS
+516 MLPDRSNSYQS
-527 YPIFKDANPERVA
+527 YPIFKDVNPEHVA

-558 NRRYGADT
+558 NRRYGAET
-566 GHFINRELTP
+566 RHFISRELTP
-576 DMPVLNEI
+576 DMPVLKEI

-589 EVVETL
+589 EVIATL
-595 TLIDKYA
+595 TLVDKYA

-610 KKIDTMERSN
+610 KKIDVMEQN
-620 V
+620 VV

>member
-1 MNEDVLRF
+1 MNEDIIRF
-9 LDKYKDDLDPQYAV
+9 LNRYKDDTDPQYAV

-47 NEDELA
+47 NEDELT

-85 KIGKTIT
+85 KIGKTFT

-106 DGDKKSDGTVDFK
+106 DGDKTSDGTVDFK
-119 LDPLMDLLNDKKKE
+119 LDPLMDLLNDKKEE

-172 VCNSTEITDIETFN
+172 VCNSTEITDKEIFY

-191 VIGRTFEIHSDIDAA
+191 IIGRTFEIHSDIDAA
-206 INSFANEIPV
+206 INSFANEIPT
-216 SYFVQRHILAIKEA
+216 SYFVQQHISEVKEA

-259 NGNSYQSKELFHF
+259 NGNPYQNKKLFHF

-285 SNKDIIANWKQR
+285 SDKDIIANWKQK
-297 YAQSLASD
+297 YAQALASD

-322 YLPLEIKHGMDIFRE
+322 YQPLEIKYGMDIFRE
-337 INDITLIPDYC
+337 RNDITSISGFCL
-348 MKGIDLVDYLNAKLV
+348 KGIDLVDYLNAKLV
-363 PTERESWDCL
+363 PTERDSWDCL
-373 YQYYDMNNE
+373 YQYYEMNNE

-397 GSFRNYQ
+397 GNFRNCQ
-404 DQLKAISILIEL
+404 DYLKTISILIEL

-422 EMNSKVLDTSKAYV
+422 EMNSKVFDMSKAYV
-436 EKLIADISSSDSFA
+436 EKWIADISSSDSFA

-458 LLSSINQVS
+458 LLSCINQAS

-477 SSLNGIFAT
+477 SGLNGIFAT

-504 DNLLEIVDSMDK
+504 DNLLELVDSMDK
-516 MLPDRSNSYKS
+516 MLPDRSNSYQS
-527 YPIFKDANPERVA
+527 YPIFKDANPEQVA

-610 KKIDTMERSN
+610 KKIDAMERSN

>member
-1 MNEDVLRF
+1 M
-9 LDKYKDDLDPQYAV
+9 
-23 LLDGKWGCGKTFF
+23 
-36 IKSWLDTFQTE
+36 
-47 NEDELA
+47 
-53 PMYVSLFGVQTVKQI
+53 
-68 NDTINGLL
+68 
-76 FPFMNSKVY
+76 
-85 KIGKTIT
+85 
-92 KMVASA
+92 
-98 ALRFNVDY
+98 
-106 DGDKKSDGTVDFK
+106 
-119 LDPLMDLLNDKKKE
+119 
-133 LKGRRILIFDDLERA
+133 
-148 NIGVKELYGYIN
+148 
-160 RFVEH
+160 
-165 NRFKVIV
+165 
-172 VCNSTEITDIETFN
+172 
-186 RFREK
+186 
-191 VIGRTFEIHSDIDAA
+191 HSDIDAA
-206 INSFANEIPV
+206 INSFANEIPT

-259 NGNSYQSKELFHF
+259 NGNPYQNKELFHF

-285 SNKDIIANWKQR
+285 SNKDIIANWRQK
-297 YAQSLASD
+297 YAQALASD
-305 RPEMLELKRRI
+305 RPGMVELKRRI

-322 YLPLEIKHGMDIFRE
+322 YQPLEIKYGMDIFRE

-348 MKGIDLVDYLNAKLV
+348 LKGIDLTGYLNVKLV
-363 PTERESWDCL
+363 PMERDSWDCL
-373 YQYYDMNNE
+373 YQYYYMNNE

-404 DQLKAISILIEL
+404 DYLKAISILIEL

-422 EMNSKVLDTSKAYV
+422 EMNSKVFDTSKAYV
-436 EKLIADISSSDSFA
+436 EKLIADISFSDSFA

-494 YTEILENLSD
+494 YTKILENLSD
-504 DNLLEIVDSMDK
+504 DNLLELVDSMDK
-516 MLPDRSNSYKS
+516 MLPERSNSYQS
-527 YPIFKDANPERVA
+527 YPIFKGANPEHIA
-540 KRILSLS
+540 KRIISLS

-576 DMPVLNEI
+576 DMPVLKEI

-595 TLIDKYA
+595 TLVDKYA

-610 KKIDTMERSN
+610 TKIDVIERN
-620 V
+620 DI

>member
-259 NGNSYQSKELFHF
+259 NGNPYQNKELFNF

-285 SNKDIIANWKQR
+285 SNKDIIANWKQK

-322 YLPLEIKHGMDIFRE
+322 YQPLEIKHGMDIFRE

-450 DIKSNIIN
+450 DIKSNIIK

-467 DNNELRKKFN
+467 DSNELRKKFN
-477 SSLNGIFAT
+477 SSLNGIFST

-516 MLPDRSNSYKS
+516 MLPDRSNSYQS

-620 V
+620 I

>member
-1 MNEDVLRF
+1 MNEDIIRF
-9 LDKYKDDLDPQYAV
+9 LNRYKDDPDPQYAV

-47 NEDELA
+47 NEDELT

-106 DGDKKSDGTVDFK
+106 DGDKKNDGTVDFK
-119 LDPLMDLLNDKKKE
+119 LDPLMDLLNDKKEE

-172 VCNSTEITDIETFN
+172 VCNSTEITDIETFY

-206 INSFANEIPV
+206 INSFANEIPT
-216 SYFVQRHILAIKEA
+216 SYFVQQHISEVKEA
-230 FKLTGYSNLRVLR
+230 FKSTGYSNLRVLR

-259 NGNSYQSKELFHF
+259 NGNPYQNKELFHF

-285 SNKDIIANWKQR
+285 SNKDIIANWKQK
-297 YAQSLASD
+297 YAQALASD

-322 YLPLEIKHGMDIFRE
+322 YQPLEIKYGMDIFRE
-337 INDITLIPDYC
+337 RNDITFIPDFC
-348 MKGIDLVDYLNAKLV
+348 LKGIDLVGYLNAKLV
-363 PTERESWDCL
+363 PTERDSWDCL
-373 YQYYDMNNE
+373 YQYYEMNNE

-422 EMNSKVLDTSKAYV
+422 EMNSKVFDTSKAYV

-504 DNLLEIVDSMDK
+504 DNLLELVDSMDK
-516 MLPDRSNSYKS
+516 MLPDRSNSYQS
-527 YPIFKDANPERVA
+527 YPIFKDANPEQIA

-566 GHFINRELTP
+566 GHFISRELTL
-576 DMPVLNEI
+576 DMPVLKEI
-584 GKKLS
+584 GRRLS
-589 EVVETL
+589 EVVDTL

-602 VSSLVELI
+602 VSSLVEMI
-610 KKIDTMERSN
+610 KKIDAMERSN
-620 V
+620 I

>member
-1 MNEDVLRF
+1 MNEDILRF
-9 LDKYKDDLDPQYAV
+9 LEKYKDDPDPQYAV

-85 KIGKTIT
+85 KIGKTFT
-92 KMVASA
+92 KMIASA

-119 LDPLMDLLNDKKKE
+119 LDPLMDLLNDKKEE

-172 VCNSTEITDIETFN
+172 VCNSTEITNKETFN

-191 VIGRTFEIHSDIDAA
+191 IIGRTFEIHSDIDAA
-206 INSFANEIPV
+206 INSFANEIPT
-216 SYFVQRHILAIKEA
+216 SYFVQQHISEVKEA

-259 NGNSYQSKELFHF
+259 NGNPYQNKELFHF

-285 SNKDIIANWKQR
+285 SNKDIIANWKQK
-297 YAQSLASD
+297 YAQALASD

-322 YLPLEIKHGMDIFRE
+322 YQPLEIKYGMDIFRE
-337 INDITLIPDYC
+337 RNDITLIPDYC

-363 PTERESWDCL
+363 LTERESWDCL

-382 DFERQYAMTESAVLN
+382 DFERQYAKTESAVLN

-477 SSLNGIFAT
+477 SSLNEIFAT

-516 MLPDRSNSYKS
+516 MLPDRSNSYQS
-527 YPIFKDANPERVA
+527 YPIFKDANPEQVA

-566 GHFINRELTP
+566 GHFISRELTP
-576 DMPVLNEI
+576 DMPVLKEI
-584 GKKLS
+584 ARKLS
-589 EVVETL
+589 EVVEIL

>member
-1 MNEDVLRF
+1 MNEDIIRF
-9 LDKYKDDLDPQYAV
+9 LNRYKDDTDPQYAV

-47 NEDELA
+47 NEDELT

-85 KIGKTIT
+85 KIGKTFT

-106 DGDKKSDGTVDFK
+106 DGDKTSDGTVDFK
-119 LDPLMDLLNDKKKE
+119 LDPLMDLLNDKKEE

-172 VCNSTEITDIETFN
+172 VCNSTEITDKEIFY

-191 VIGRTFEIHSDIDAA
+191 IIGRTFEIHSDIDAA
-206 INSFANEIPV
+206 INSFANEIPT
-216 SYFVQRHILAIKEA
+216 SYFVQQHISEVKEA

-259 NGNSYQSKELFHF
+259 NGNPYQNKKLFHF

-285 SNKDIIANWKQR
+285 SDKDIIANWKQK
-297 YAQSLASD
+297 YAQALASD

-322 YLPLEIKHGMDIFRE
+322 YQPLEIKYGMDIFRE
-337 INDITLIPDYC
+337 RNDITSISGFCL
-348 MKGIDLVDYLNAKLV
+348 KGIDLVDYLNAKLV
-363 PTERESWDCL
+363 PTERDSWDCL
-373 YQYYDMNNE
+373 YQYYEMNNE

-397 GSFRNYQ
+397 GNFRNYQ
-404 DQLKAISILIEL
+404 DYLKAISILIEL

-422 EMNSKVLDTSKAYV
+422 EMNSKVFDMSKAYV
-436 EKLIADISSSDSFA
+436 EKWIADISSSDSFA

-458 LLSSINQVS
+458 LLSCINQAS

-477 SSLNGIFAT
+477 SGLNGIFAT

-504 DNLLEIVDSMDK
+504 DNLLELVDSMDK
-516 MLPDRSNSYKS
+516 MLPDRSNSYQS
-527 YPIFKDANPERVA
+527 YPIFKDANPQQVA

-610 KKIDTMERSN
+610 KKIDAMERSN